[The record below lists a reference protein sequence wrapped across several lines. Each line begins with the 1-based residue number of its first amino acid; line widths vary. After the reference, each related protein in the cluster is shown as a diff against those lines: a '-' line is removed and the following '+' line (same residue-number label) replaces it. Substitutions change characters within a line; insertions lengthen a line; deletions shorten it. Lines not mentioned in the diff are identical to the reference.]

1 MLHVTKTYNLLFR
14 AMMDGEQEEMTCCN
28 PAING
33 FLVALDDARV
43 GSALL
48 SCDCRGDTLI
58 DMTGGGRTL
67 IDAKI
72 SRGLL

>member
-48 SCDCRGDTLI
+48 SCDCRGNTLI
-58 DMTGGGRTL
+58 DIAGGGWAVTNAN
-67 IDAKI
+67 ICCV
-72 SRGLL
+72 LL